1 MIKETRVENGI
12 VKGISAAD
20 PRIISYKGIPFAAPP
35 VGALRWKAPQPA
47 TNWEGVREC
56 YTFAPISMQAVP
68 GSQHNIYE
76 REWNPDP
83 EIPMSEDCL
92 YLNVWTPAKTTEERL
107 PVYVWYFGG
116 GLQEGNPAE
125 MEFNGEWLARR
136 GVVVVTIN
144 YRLNCFGFLAHPE
157 LTAEDPEFPTNF
169 GNLDQRYATMWVKRN
184 IAAFGGD
191 PDKITIGGQSAGGGS
206 VITQLTSP
214 LTEGLFQRAIIMSG
228 TFAKSYN
235 PMRGRPADLKEAEQV
250 GVEFFKFLG
259 VNTLAEA
266 RALDAFYIRDKY
278 QEWIGGKFDTTNLS
292 KSKPTMGTVV
302 DGHYVVGN
310 GMQMMLENKRHMVP
324 LMIGNTPIEFLS
336 APTGCTTREELE
348 KLVRD
353 TLGENAD
360 AFLKLC
366 DSEDFEE
373 MKKLATYNP
382 IELGARSVL
391 EKTARA
397 DKSLN
402 CYYYQFDVDIPGED
416 HPGPFHSSDLWFV
429 FASLAVC
436 WRPMTGKHYDLARVM
451 CNYWANFIKNGD
463 PNGMDVDGSPMPKW
477 LPYQESRAP
486 MYFSEKAEMAGK
498 EKLSAQMELLIHDT
512 LNEKL

>member
-1 MIKETRVENGI
+1 MIKEAKVENGI
-12 VKGISAAD
+12 VRGLSAAD

-35 VGALRWKAPQPA
+35 VGKLRWRAPQPA
-47 TNWEGVREC
+47 ADWEGVREC
-56 YTFAPISMQAVP
+56 YTFAPIAMQAVP

-76 REWNPDP
+76 KEWNPDP
-83 EIPMSEDCL
+83 DIPMSEDCL
-92 YLNVWTPAKTTEERL
+92 YLNIWTPAKTKEERL

-144 YRLNCFGFLAHPE
+144 YRVNCFGFLCHPE
-157 LTAEDPEFPTNF
+157 ITAEDPEFPANF
-169 GNLDQRYATMWVKRN
+169 GNLDQRAATLWVKRN

-191 PDKITIGGQSAGGGS
+191 PDNITIGGQSAGGGS

-214 LTEGLFQRAIIMSG
+214 LTEGMFRRAIIMSG
-228 TFAKSYN
+228 SFGKSYTPFAK
-235 PMRGRPADLKEAEQV
+235 GRFLDLKAAEEV
-250 GVEFFKFLG
+250 GRDFFKFIG
-259 VNTLAEA
+259 AETLEEA

-278 QEWIGGKFDTTNLS
+278 LEWIGGKFDTTQLA

-324 LMIGNTPIEFLS
+324 VLIGNTPIEFIS
-336 APTGCTTREELE
+336 SPAAAQSKEELE
-348 KLVRD
+348 ELVKSVVGD
-353 TLGENAD
+353 KAEEFLTYCQAD
-360 AFLKLC
+360 SLEK
-366 DSEDFEE
+366 
-373 MKKLATYNP
+373 MKELATYNP
-382 IELGARSVL
+382 IELGARCIL
-391 EKTARA
+391 EKTAEA
-397 DKSLN
+397 AKDMN
-402 CYYYQFDVDIPGED
+402 CYYYQFDVDIPGDD

-451 CNYWANFIKNGD
+451 CNYWANFIKCGD
-463 PNGMDVDGSPMPKW
+463 PNGLDVDGSPMPEW
-477 LPYQESRAP
+477 LPYVKSRSP
-486 MYFSEKAEMAGK
+486 MYFGDKAEMKGL
-498 EKLSAQMELLIHDT
+498 EKLSPQMELLIRDV
-512 LNEKL
+512 LGR